1 MPQLLGNDDDAT
13 DDVLGKASGSEEED
27 EDQKPVN
34 DDDPKLKSQRQPKDT
49 IGRDNVDN
57 VARSANAAEA
67 ALSGKNYEERLADL
81 VGITVLSQRL
91 VIQKMKPEISVLL
104 RDLLNQHISQNSVPD
119 QLSSL
124 LS

>member
-27 EDQKPVN
+27 DQKPVN
-34 DDDPKLKSQRQPKDT
+34 DDDPMLKSQRQPKDT

-91 VIQKMKPEISVLL
+91 VIQKMKPEVSVPF
-104 RDLLNQHISQNSVPD
+104 RDLLDQHIPQNFLFQINSV
-119 QLSSL
+119 LY
-124 LS
+124 

>member
-27 EDQKPVN
+27 DQKPAN

-104 RDLLNQHISQNSVPD
+104 RDLLDQHIPQNFPFQINSV
-119 QLSSL
+119 LY
-124 LS
+124 

>member
-27 EDQKPVN
+27 DQKPVN
-34 DDDPKLKSQRQPKDT
+34 DDDPKLKSQRQSKDT

-91 VIQKMKPEISVLL
+91 VIQKMKPEVSVPF
-104 RDLLNQHISQNSVPD
+104 RDLLDQHIPQNFLFQINSV
-119 QLSSL
+119 LY
-124 LS
+124 

>member
-27 EDQKPVN
+27 DQKPAN

-49 IGRDNVDN
+49 IDRDNVDN

-104 RDLLNQHISQNSVPD
+104 RDLLDQHIPQNFLFQINSV
-119 QLSSL
+119 LY
-124 LS
+124 

>member
-27 EDQKPVN
+27 DQKPAN

-91 VIQKMKPEISVLL
+91 VIQKMKPEISVPL
-104 RDLLNQHISQNSVPD
+104 RDLLDQHIPQNFLFQINSV
-119 QLSSL
+119 LY
-124 LS
+124 

>member
-27 EDQKPVN
+27 DQKPAN

-91 VIQKMKPEISVLL
+91 VIQKMKPEISVLF
-104 RDLLNQHISQNSVPD
+104 RDLLNQHIPQNILFQINSV
-119 QLSSL
+119 LY
-124 LS
+124 

>member
-27 EDQKPVN
+27 DQKPAN

-67 ALSGKNYEERLADL
+67 TLSGKNYEERLADL

-91 VIQKMKPEISVLL
+91 VIQKMKPEVSVPF
-104 RDLLNQHISQNSVPD
+104 RDLLDQHIPQNFLFQNNSV
-119 QLSSL
+119 LY
-124 LS
+124 

>member
-13 DDVLGKASGSEEED
+13 NDVLGKASGSEEED
-27 EDQKPVN
+27 DQKPVN
-34 DDDPKLKSQRQPKDT
+34 DDDSKLKSQRQPKDT

-81 VGITVLSQRL
+81 VGITILSQRS
-91 VIQKMKPEISVLL
+91 VIQKMKPKIFVPL
-104 RDLLNQHISQNSVPD
+104 IPQNCLF
-119 QLSSL
+119 QINSL
-124 LS
+124 LY

>member
-27 EDQKPVN
+27 DQKPVN
-34 DDDPKLKSQRQPKDT
+34 DEDPKLKSQRQPKDT

-104 RDLLNQHISQNSVPD
+104 RDLLDQHIPQNFLFQINSV
-119 QLSSL
+119 LY
-124 LS
+124 